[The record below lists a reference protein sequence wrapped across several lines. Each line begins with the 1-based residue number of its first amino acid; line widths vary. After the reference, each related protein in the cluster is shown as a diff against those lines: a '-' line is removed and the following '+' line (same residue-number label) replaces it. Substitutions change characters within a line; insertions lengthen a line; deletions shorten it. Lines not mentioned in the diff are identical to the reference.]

1 MRRRA
6 LLLGLL
12 LLATPAVAAE
22 CPAGAIATAEGCA
35 APEAARARIEAIV
48 AEGMTRHGL
57 KATLAGYAFDGA
69 AELLAAG
76 DSMTGVPATPDMR
89 FRNGAVAI
97 AYLGTVLLREVD
109 KGTLRLDQPL
119 ATWFPDYPSAAEVT
133 VEMMI
138 NGTSGYADYVT
149 DEGFLHDLLA
159 DPFRAWT
166 PEELIAIG
174 LARPPA
180 CAPGACWS
188 YAHTN
193 FVILGR
199 VLEAATGRPLDALIR
214 DGVLEP
220 LGLSGTRSD
229 DTPAIPDPVLHAFD
243 GERGFYEESTYWSP
257 SWTLAKGAVMTSTIA
272 DLLTSAAAI
281 GEGSLVTPASHA
293 RQLAPATARFRP
305 WDKKRWY
312 GLGVFVIDGW
322 IVQNP
327 SFSGYAATMA
337 YLPARRLALA
347 VSVTFAPGATA
358 QNPST
363 DVLGAIA
370 AYLAPEA
377 PLR

>member
-1 MRRRA
+1 MRRYA
-6 LLLGLL
+6 VLLGL
-12 LLATPAVAAE
+12 LLATPAAAD
-22 CPAGAIATAEGCA
+22 CPSGALLTADGCA
-35 APEAARARIEAIV
+35 TPEAVRAKIDAIV
-48 AEGMTRHGL
+48 AEAMAAHRL

-69 AELLAAG
+69 AELTAAG
-76 DSMTGVPATPDMR
+76 ESMTGVPATPDMR

-97 AYLGTVLLREVD
+97 AYLGTLLLQEAE
-109 KGTLRLDQPL
+109 KGTVRLDQPL
-119 ATWFPDYPSAAEVT
+119 ATWFPDYPAAGDVT
-133 VEMMI
+133 LEMLI
-138 NGTSGYADYVT
+138 NGTSGYANYVT
-149 DEGFLHDLLA
+149 DEGFLRDLLA

-174 LARPPA
+174 LARPQA

-199 VLEAATGRPLDALIR
+199 VLEAATGRPLEALIR
-214 DGVLEP
+214 ERIIEP
-220 LGLSGTRSD
+220 LALSGTQSD
-229 DTPAIPDPVLHAFD
+229 VTPAIPEPALHAFD
-243 GERGFYEESTYWSP
+243 AERGTYEESTYWSP
-257 SWTLAKGAVMTSTIA
+257 SWTLAHGAIMTSTVA
-272 DLLTSAAAI
+272 DLLASAAAI
-281 GEGSLVTPASHA
+281 GEGTLLSPASHE
-293 RQLAPATARFRP
+293 RQLAPATAHFPP
-305 WDKKRWY
+305 WDERMWY

-327 SFSGYAATMA
+327 SFSGYAAAMA

-347 VSVTFAPGATA
+347 VSVTFAPGATE

-363 DVLGAIA
+363 DVLKAIA